1 MENLEGFLE
10 NDFQIFGSIEF
21 FFGNVRNLENCLG
34 IFLIIQNFGGKLEIC
49 KKSKKR
55 KVDFT
60 GNLKNSKI
68 LILIV
73 EEMNN
78 IKIIINTHNTGVL
91 DKENIFIGRI

>member
-1 MENLEGFLE
+1 MQE
-10 NDFQIFGSIEF
+10 IKKKM
-21 FFGNVRNLENCLG
+21 
-34 IFLIIQNFGGKLEIC
+34 KLN
-49 KKSKKR
+49 
-55 KVDFT
+55 FT

-91 DKENIFIGRI
+91 DKENIFIGRV